1 MDLGLKDKVAVV
13 TGGSKGIGFAT
24 AQTFLEEGAKVA
36 ICARDKE
43 NLDKAVAELKSYGE
57 VYAEAIDVTDE
68 ASVYGFADRVVE
80 HFGAIDAWVNNVGAS
95 FARKGE
101 QYTEEE
107 IYKHYTVNFQ
117 SAVFGCQAAF
127 RYMKNRGGSIVN
139 VSSLAARC
147 ATSGRASIYGPMKAA
162 VRSLS
167 QTFAGEF
174 AAYGVRVNCVMP
186 GFTDT
191 PLIHKNLKQDEL
203 LYTTKETLL
212 NRAAKPEEI
221 AAPIVFLCSD
231 RASFMTGST
240 VEASG
245 GRSVTLNPTY
255 SWDKKAAENINV

>member
-13 TGGSKGIGFAT
+13 TGGSKGIGYAT
-24 AQTFLEEGAKVA
+24 AKTFLEEGAKVA
-36 ICARDKE
+36 ICARDKA
-43 NLDKAVAELKSYGE
+43 NLDKAVKELSKFGE
-57 VYAEAIDVTDE
+57 VYAEAIDVTEEE
-68 ASVYGFADRVVE
+68 AVYGFADRVVE
-80 HFGAIDAWVNNVGAS
+80 HFGAIDAWVNNVGSS
-95 FARKGE
+95 FARKKA
-101 QYTEEE
+101 QYSGEE
-107 IYKHYTVNFQ
+107 IDKHYTVNFR

-127 RYMKNRGGSIVN
+127 RYMKDRGGSIVN

-167 QTFAGEF
+167 QTFAGEY

-191 PLIHKNLKQDEL
+191 PLVRAHLDPEEL
-203 LYTTKETLL
+203 AYTTKETLL
-212 NRAAKPEEI
+212 NRAAQPEEI
-221 AAPIVFLCSD
+221 AAPIVFLSSD

-255 SWDKKAAENINV
+255 SWDKKASE

>member
-1 MDLGLKDKVAVV
+1 MNLELKEKVAVV

-24 AQTFLEEGAKVA
+24 AKAFLEEGARVA

-43 NLDKAVAELKSYGE
+43 NLNKAVQELSAYGE

-68 ASVYGFADRVVE
+68 ASVYGFADRVAA
-80 HFGAIDAWVNNVGAS
+80 HFGSIDAWVNNVGGS
-95 FARKGE
+95 IARKGT

-107 IYKHYTVNFQ
+107 IDRHYSLNFR

-127 RYMKNRGGSIVN
+127 RYMKDRGGAIVN

-167 QTFAGEF
+167 QTFAGEYV
-174 AAYGVRVNCVMP
+174 AYGVRVNCVMP

-191 PLIHKNLKQDEL
+191 PLVRMNLKPEEL
-203 LYTTKETLL
+203 AYTTQETLL
-212 NRAAKPEEI
+212 NRAARPEEI

-231 RASFMTGST
+231 KASFMTGTT

-255 SWDKKAAENINV
+255 SWDRKAAESLN

>member
-1 MDLGLKDKVAVV
+1 MDLGLKEKVAVV

-24 AQTFLEEGAKVA
+24 AKAFLEEGAKVA
-36 ICARDKE
+36 ICARDKAV
-43 NLDKAVAELKSYGE
+43 LDEAVKELSAYGE
-57 VYAEAIDVTDE
+57 VYAEAIDVTEEE
-68 ASVYGFADRVVE
+68 AVYGFADRVAK
-80 HFGAIDAWVNNVGAS
+80 HFGTIDAWVNNVGSS

-101 QYTEEE
+101 QYTQEE
-107 IYKHYTVNFQ
+107 IYRHYTVNFQ

-127 RYMKNRGGSIVN
+127 RYMKDKGGSIVN

-167 QTFAGEF
+167 QTFAGEY

-191 PLIHKNLKQDEL
+191 PLIHANLKTEEL
-203 LYTTKETLL
+203 AYTTKETLL
-212 NRAAKPEEI
+212 NRAARPEEI

-231 RASFMTGST
+231 KASFMTGST

-255 SWDKKAAENINV
+255 SWDKKAAESLN